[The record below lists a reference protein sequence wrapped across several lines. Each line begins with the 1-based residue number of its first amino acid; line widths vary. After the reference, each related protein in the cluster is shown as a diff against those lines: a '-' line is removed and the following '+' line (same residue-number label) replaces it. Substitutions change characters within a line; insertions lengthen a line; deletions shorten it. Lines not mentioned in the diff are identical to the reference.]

1 MAVHLV
7 RHRFTVDEY
16 HRMSVGGILVEDDRV
31 ELIDGEIVE
40 MTPIGARHAACV
52 RRLSRLFSRG
62 LGERAVVD
70 VQNPVRVGERS
81 EPQPDVA
88 LLRPRPDLYAP
99 SHPGPGDVLL
109 LVEVAETSARIERA
123 VKVPLYAR
131 AGIQELW
138 LVDLAEEVVEV
149 YRRPLPDGYQELQR
163 VGRGQ
168 QLSSQAFPDVPLAAD
183 DILG

>member
-1 MAVHLV
+1 MTVQLV

-16 HRMSVGGILVEDDRV
+16 HRMSEAGIFAEDDRV

-40 MTPIGARHAACV
+40 MTPIGVRHAACV
-52 RRLSRLFSRG
+52 RRLNRLFSGR
-62 LGERAVVD
+62 LGERAIVD
-70 VQNPVRVGERS
+70 VQNPIRVREQS

-99 SHPGPGDVLL
+99 SHPGPGDILL
-109 LVEVAETSARIERA
+109 LVEVAETSAHLERA

-131 AGIQELW
+131 AGIQEVW
-138 LVDLAEEVVEV
+138 LVDLAGEVIEV
-149 YRRPLPDGYQELQR
+149 YRRPLPERYQELQR

-168 QLSSQAFPDVPLAAD
+168 QLSSQAFPDLSLAVD

>member
-1 MAVHLV
+1 MAVQSV

-16 HRMSVGGILVEDDRV
+16 HRMSETGIFVEDDRV

-40 MTPIGARHAACV
+40 MTPIGVRHAACV
-52 RRLSRLFSRG
+52 RRLNRLFSGR
-62 LGERAVVD
+62 LGERAIVD
-70 VQNPVRVGERS
+70 VQNPIRVREQS

-99 SHPGPGDVLL
+99 AHPGPGDVLL
-109 LVEVAETSARIERA
+109 LVEVAETSAHLERA

-131 AGIQELW
+131 AGIQEVW
-138 LVDLAEEVVEV
+138 LVDLAGEVIEV
-149 YRRPLPDGYQELQR
+149 YRRPLPERYQELQR

-168 QLSSQAFPDVPLAAD
+168 QLSSQAFPDLSLAVD